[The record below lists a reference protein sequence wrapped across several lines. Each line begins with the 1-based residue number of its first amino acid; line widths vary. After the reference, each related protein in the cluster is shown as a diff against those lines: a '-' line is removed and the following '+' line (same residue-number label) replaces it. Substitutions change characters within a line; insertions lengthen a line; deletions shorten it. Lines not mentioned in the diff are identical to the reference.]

1 MRPKAYEAGACSP
14 IVVESH
20 RSTRIAVTVSPEEK
34 EIIESAADSM
44 GLPTAVYVRMLTLQA
59 SSDRLPHKG
68 GQGDE

>member
-1 MRPKAYEAGACSP
+1 MRLACVLP
-14 IVVESH
+14 TVAESH

-44 GLPTAVYVRMLTLQA
+44 GLPTSVYLRMLALQA
-59 SSDRLPHKG
+59 SNDRQPYKA